1 MSKPRAHRAA
11 AKAKRELFT
20 SIQAGKPLI
29 GQAFTFSDQ
38 PQMWAEW
45 YASHKPADTAE
56 SYQSDA
62 IADANS
68 GTDEMNNRR
77 VN

>member
-11 AKAKRELFT
+11 AKAKRGDLNMPAMHVIAAQRWFEDWL
-20 SIQAGKPLI
+20 QALYTP
-29 GQAFTFSDQ
+29 
-38 PQMWAEW
+38 
-45 YASHKPADTAE
+45 DTAE
-56 SYQSDA
+56 SYQRDA

>member
-11 AKAKRELFT
+11 AKAKRDMGRK
-20 SIQAGKPLI
+20 IIRHQQAHAWFADWL
-29 GQAFTFSDQ
+29 QR
-38 PQMWAEW
+38 
-45 YASHKPADTAE
+45 ASVQDTAE
-56 SYQSDA
+56 SYQRDA

>member
-11 AKAKRELFT
+11 AKAKRGDLSMPDLRRT
-20 SIQAGKPLI
+20 PKQAWFDNWL
-29 GQAFTFSDQ
+29 QR
-38 PQMWAEW
+38 
-45 YASHKPADTAE
+45 ASVQDTEE
-56 SYQSDA
+56 SYQRDA